1 MSPTFHDVPARGQT
15 TALQERVDRLRAS
28 MEWAA
33 DAIPRDVRDEV
44 RETIGRCDE
53 RLALGVDWTI
63 VALAGGTGSGKST
76 LFNALTGSD
85 FAVPGVT
92 RPTTAHASAAV
103 YSEGAHPLLDWLGVR
118 EEHRFHV
125 PQAPPELHG
134 LVLLDLPDHDSI
146 NGANRDVVDR
156 VVPLADLII
165 WVVDPQK
172 YADHAIHSAYI
183 QVASVHGQPSLMVL
197 NQTDRLGDGDDWAI
211 IEDLQRLLG
220 EEGLLDVPVMPLSA
234 RTGRG
239 VDGLK
244 AELAGAVE
252 SGSIA
257 AEAVRADL
265 VAAGKALARALAQ
278 DADPKLPDKTE
289 IIASLAR
296 LAGVDARAEAAG
308 AVASGRGHQVPD
320 LAPIGLASVE
330 RERLD
335 WIDAATDGL
344 PLTWRHVLADTVASG
359 EELTDALNRELGEA
373 EWPEVERPS
382 GWRGRMAKVVRASA
396 ASKSVTAVGHD
407 AVARVVREALVEP
420 TIRIHQA
427 YRNLDELTR
436 LEQ

>member
-1 MSPTFHDVPARGQT
+1 MSPTFKDVPVRT
-15 TALQERVDRLRAS
+15 ETRALKERVDRLRAS

-53 RLALGVDWTI
+53 RLDLGVDWTI

-76 LFNALTGSD
+76 LFNALVGSD

-92 RPTTAHASAAV
+92 RPTTSHASAAV
-103 YSEGAHPLLDWLGVR
+103 FSHGAHPLLDWLGVR
-118 EEHRFHV
+118 EEHRYHV
-125 PQAPPELHG
+125 PQPPEELHG

-146 NGANRDVVDR
+146 NGSNRDVVDL

-183 QVASVHGQPSLMVL
+183 QTASVHGQPSLMVL
-197 NQTDRLGDGDDWAI
+197 NQTDRLAEGDDWKI

-220 EEGLLDVPVMPLSA
+220 DEGLPDVPVMPLSA

-239 VDGLK
+239 VEHLK

-278 DADPKLPDKTE
+278 DAEPALPDKREVTD
-289 IIASLAR
+289 ALAR
-296 LAGVDARAEAAG
+296 LSGVDARAHAAG
-308 AVASGRGHQVPD
+308 AVASGRAKHVPE
-320 LAPIGLASVE
+320 LVPLGLASVE

-335 WIDAATDGL
+335 WIDAASNGL
-344 PLTWRHVLADTVASG
+344 PLTWRHVIADTVASG
-359 EELTDALNRELGEA
+359 EELAEALNRELAEA
-373 EWPEVERPS
+373 EWPEVEGPS
-382 GWRGRMAKVVRASA
+382 GFGGWMSRPVRGASA
-396 ASKSVTAVGHD
+396 SKAAMAVGHD
-407 AVARVVREALVEP
+407 AVARVVRDSLVEP

-436 LEQ
+436 LE

>member
-1 MSPTFHDVPARGQT
+1 MSPTFNDVPVRT
-15 TALQERVDRLRAS
+15 ETRALKERVDRLRAS

-76 LFNALTGSD
+76 LFNALVGTD

-92 RPTTAHASAAV
+92 RPTTSHASAAV
-103 YSEGAHPLLDWLGVR
+103 FSHGAHPLLDWLGVQ
-118 EEHRFHV
+118 EEHRYHV
-125 PQAPPELHG
+125 PQPPEELHG

-146 NGANRDVVDR
+146 NGANRDVVDV

-183 QVASVHGQPSLMVL
+183 QTASVHGQPSLMVL
-197 NQTDRLGDGDDWAI
+197 NQTDRLAEGDDWKI

-220 EEGLLDVPVMPLSA
+220 DEGLPDVPAMPLSA

-239 VDGLK
+239 VEHLK

-265 VAAGKALARALAQ
+265 VSAGRALASALAQ
-278 DADPKLPDKTE
+278 DAEPTLPDKREVTD
-289 IIASLAR
+289 ALAR
-296 LAGVDARAEAAG
+296 LSGVEARAEAAG
-308 AVASGRGHQVPD
+308 AVASGKAKHVPD
-320 LAPIGLASVE
+320 LTPLGLASVE

-335 WIDAATDGL
+335 WIDAASDGL
-344 PLTWRHVLADTVASG
+344 PLTWRHVIADTVASG
-359 EELTDALNRELGEA
+359 EELADALNRELAEA
-373 EWPEVERPS
+373 EWPTVESPS
-382 GWRGRMAKVVRASA
+382 GFSGWMSRPVRGSA
-396 ASKSVTAVGHD
+396 ASKAAMAVGHD
-407 AVARVVREALVEP
+407 AVARVVRDSLVEP

-436 LEQ
+436 LE